1 MYWYFNK
8 ILDRNATIK
17 ITINK
22 MIEIITMLL
31 KWYKNDTLFEKAIKI
46 IGDNKDEIK
55 TARKVLI
62 IPIFSFKYFL
72 YVK

>member
-1 MYWYFNK
+1 
-8 ILDRNATIK
+8 
-17 ITINK
+17 

-31 KWYKNDTLFEKAIKI
+31 KWYKNETLFEKTIKI

-55 TARKVLI
+55 TVRKVLI